1 MTKSEG
7 SLRQDDPLA
16 GGQEMTTQSVTFGKV
31 GDWIKG
37 TYTGKKTV
45 DNPNKPGEKVNLYE
59 LKGWLGEYHT
69 VDGKK
74 NPIEPAAEV
83 QAGSYYVVWGGK
95 QAIDDLF
102 ARSKLGD
109 IVGIQFKEEMESK
122 TKGNAPFKV
131 YRCLT
136 FGRDESWFGE
146 DSQTTEEVSVEGE
159 QKHE

>member
-1 MTKSEG
+1 M
-7 SLRQDDPLA
+7 
-16 GGQEMTTQSVTFGKV
+16 
-31 GDWIKG
+31 
-37 TYTGKKTV
+37 
-45 DNPNKPGEKVNLYE
+45 
-59 LKGWLGEYHT
+59 
-69 VDGKK
+69 
-74 NPIEPAAEV
+74 
-83 QAGSYYVVWGGK
+83 VWGGK

>member
-1 MTKSEG
+1 MTATQTAG
-7 SLRQDDPLA
+7 STDPLA

-31 GDWIKG
+31 GDWIKM
-37 TYTGKKTV
+37 TFTGKKTV

-59 LKGWLGEYHT
+59 GKGWVGGLFHT

-74 NPIEPAAEV
+74 NPVEPAVEV
-83 QAGSYYVVWGGK
+83 QAGSFYVVWGGK

-102 ARSKLGD
+102 SRSKLGD
-109 IVGIQFKEEMESK
+109 VVGIQFKEEQESK
-122 TKGNAPFKV
+122 TKGNAPFKI

-146 DSQTTEEVSVEGE
+146 DSQTTEMVGVE
-159 QKHE
+159 